1 MSTGLRFT
9 LEVDGLPPDAF
20 AVVSFHL
27 TQSLSSLFSLDLS
40 LVSQQF
46 LSLEF
51 AQVLDKMAY
60 LTVWQGDDVQRRVKG
75 VVTWFELGEN
85 DKNQMLYSMK
95 VCPPLWRTGLRQNF
109 RIFQNED
116 IESILATILK
126 ENGVTEWS
134 PLFSEPHPSRE
145 FCVQYGETDY
155 DFLCRMAAEEGI
167 FFYEEHAQ
175 KSTDQSLVLCDTV
188 RYLPESF
195 EIPWNPNTRTEV
207 STLCI
212 SQFRYSAQIRPSSVV
227 TKDYTFKRPG
237 WAGRF
242 DQEGQYQ
249 DYQRTQ
255 YEVYDYPGRFK
266 GAHGQNFARWQMDGW
281 RNNAEVARGT
291 SRSPEIW
298 PGRRIALTGHPQ
310 ANLNREWQVVASEL
324 HGEQPQA
331 VPGRSGSGTT
341 LNNHFAVIPADRTW
355 RPQPLLKPL
364 VDGPQSAVVTGPAGE
379 EIFCDEHG
387 RVRVK
392 FNWDRYNPSN
402 QDSSCWIRVAQAWAG
417 TGFGNLA
424 IPRVGQEVIVDFLNG
439 DPDQPIIMG
448 RTYHQENRTPGSL
461 PGTKTQMTIRSK
473 TYKGIR
479 LSPHLYL
486 ATNSAQ
492 GPWWI
497 LGWSERVPGAEDVL
511 PAPLPPYRELTGLAD
526 RFGRTLTYRR
536 EAAGD
541 LTGEITGVTDGAG
554 REFRLVLTT
563 QAQRAEEARTSSL
576 SSSDS
581 SRPLSASAFP
591 DTLPGTEY
599 GPDRGI
605 RLSAV
610 WLMHDPAYPESLPAA
625 PLVRYTYTE
634 AGELLAVYD
643 RSNTQVR
650 AFTYD
655 AQHPGRMVAHRY
667 AGRPEMRYRYDDAGR
682 VVEQLNPAGLS
693 YRYQYEQDRITVT
706 DSLNRREVLH
716 TEGGAGLK
724 RVVKKEL
731 ADGSVTHSGYDAAGR
746 LTAQTDAAGRR
757 TEYGLNVVSGDITD
771 ITTPDGRETKFYYND
786 GNQLTA
792 VVSPDGLESRREYD
806 EPGRLV
812 SETSR
817 SGETVRYRYD
827 DAHSELPATTTDATG
842 STRQMTWSRYGQLL
856 AFTDCSGY
864 QTRYEYDRFGQM
876 TAVHREE
883 GISLYRHYDNRG
895 RLTSVKD
902 AQGRETQYEY
912 NAAGDLTAV
921 ITPDGNRSETQ
932 YDAWGK
938 AVSTTQGGL
947 TRSMEYD
954 AAGRVISLTNENGS
968 HSDFS
973 YDALDRLVQQG
984 GFDGRTQRYHYDL
997 TGKLTQ
1003 SEDEGLVILW
1013 YYDESDRIT
1022 HRTVNGEPAEQWQY
1036 DGHGWLT
1043 DISHLSEGHRVAVH
1057 YGYDDKGRL
1066 TGECQTV
1073 ENPETGELL
1082 WQHETKHA
1090 YNEQGLANRVTPDS
1104 LPPVEWLTYGSGYL
1118 AGMKLGGTP
1127 LVEYTRDRLHRETV
1141 RSFGSMAGSN
1151 AAYELT
1157 STYTPAGQLQSQH
1170 LNSLVYDRDYGWS
1183 DNGDLVRIS
1192 GPRQTREYGYSA
1204 TGRLESVRTLAPD
1217 LDIRIPYA
1225 TDPAGNRLPDPE
1237 LHPDSTLTAWPD
1249 NRIAEDAHYV
1259 YHYDEYGRLTEKTD
1273 LIPAGVIRTDDER
1286 THHYHYDSQHRLVF
1300 YTRIQHGEPLVESR
1314 YLYDPLGRRMAK
1326 RVWRRERDLTG
1337 WMSLSRKPEM
1347 TWYGWDG
1354 DRLTTVQTDTTRIQT
1369 VYQPGSFA
1377 PLIRIETDNGEREKA
1392 QRRSLAEKL
1401 QQEGSED
1408 GHGVVFPAEL
1418 VRLLDRLEE
1427 EIRADRVSSESRGWL
1442 AQCGLT
1448 VEQLARQVEPEYTPA
1463 RKVHFYH
1470 CDHRGLPLALISED
1484 GNTVWSAEYD
1494 EWGNQLNEE
1503 NPYYLYQPYRLPGQ
1517 QYDEESGLDYNR
1529 HRYYDP
1535 LQGRYITQDPIG
1547 LAGGWSLYAYPLNP
1561 VQHVDPLGLS
1571 TMIIGNGPVPDNPFG
1586 HAAAAN
1592 RYGLMSSGTGDE
1604 MGASVS
1610 DYFKKMQPR
1619 RDTWIWIIDTT
1630 DEEEQC
1636 MMNKA
1641 IDLNKKLKTINL
1653 GPLPVANN
1661 CFSRTNMIFEA
1672 CGFSNPSMNT
1682 NAPISLQVLGELYG
1696 YQRYFMPKGPFTGF
1710 PFEFQ
1715 EVK

>member
-1 MSTGLRFT
+1 MSGKPAARQGDMTQYGGPIVQGSAGVRIGAPTGVACSVCPGGMTSGNPVNPLLGAKVLPGETDLALPGPLPFILSRTYSSYRTKTPAPVGVFGPGWKAPSDIRLQLRDDGLILNDNGGRSIHFEPLLPGEAVYSRSESMWLVRGGKAAQPDGHT
-9 LEVDGLPPDAF
+9 LARLWGALPPD
-20 AVVSFHL
+20 
-27 TQSLSSLFSLDLS
+27 
-40 LVSQQF
+40 
-46 LSLEF
+46 
-51 AQVLDKMAY
+51 
-60 LTVWQGDDVQRRVKG
+60 
-75 VVTWFELGEN
+75 
-85 DKNQMLYSMK
+85 
-95 VCPPLWRTGLRQNF
+95 
-109 RIFQNED
+109 
-116 IESILATILK
+116 
-126 ENGVTEWS
+126 
-134 PLFSEPHPSRE
+134 
-145 FCVQYGETDY
+145 
-155 DFLCRMAAEEGI
+155 
-167 FFYEEHAQ
+167 
-175 KSTDQSLVLCDTV
+175 
-188 RYLPESF
+188 
-195 EIPWNPNTRTEV
+195 
-207 STLCI
+207 
-212 SQFRYSAQIRPSSVV
+212 
-227 TKDYTFKRPG
+227 
-237 WAGRF
+237 
-242 DQEGQYQ
+242 
-249 DYQRTQ
+249 
-255 YEVYDYPGRFK
+255 
-266 GAHGQNFARWQMDGW
+266 
-281 RNNAEVARGT
+281 
-291 SRSPEIW
+291 
-298 PGRRIALTGHPQ
+298 
-310 ANLNREWQVVASEL
+310 
-324 HGEQPQA
+324 
-331 VPGRSGSGTT
+331 
-341 LNNHFAVIPADRTW
+341 
-355 RPQPLLKPL
+355 
-364 VDGPQSAVVTGPAGE
+364 
-379 EIFCDEHG
+379 
-387 RVRVK
+387 
-392 FNWDRYNPSN
+392 
-402 QDSSCWIRVAQAWAG
+402 
-417 TGFGNLA
+417 
-424 IPRVGQEVIVDFLNG
+424 
-439 DPDQPIIMG
+439 
-448 RTYHQENRTPGSL
+448 
-461 PGTKTQMTIRSK
+461 
-473 TYKGIR
+473 IR

-792 VVSPDGLESRREYD
+792 V
-806 EPGRLV
+806 
-812 SETSR
+812 
-817 SGETVRYRYD
+817 
-827 DAHSELPATTTDATG
+827 
-842 STRQMTWSRYGQLL
+842 
-856 AFTDCSGY
+856 
-864 QTRYEYDRFGQM
+864 
-876 TAVHREE
+876 
-883 GISLYRHYDNRG
+883 
-895 RLTSVKD
+895 
-902 AQGRETQYEY
+902 
-912 NAAGDLTAV
+912 
-921 ITPDGNRSETQ
+921 
-932 YDAWGK
+932 
-938 AVSTTQGGL
+938 
-947 TRSMEYD
+947 
-954 AAGRVISLTNENGS
+954 
-968 HSDFS
+968 
-973 YDALDRLVQQG
+973 
-984 GFDGRTQRYHYDL
+984 
-997 TGKLTQ
+997 
-1003 SEDEGLVILW
+1003 
-1013 YYDESDRIT
+1013 
-1022 HRTVNGEPAEQWQY
+1022 
-1036 DGHGWLT
+1036 
-1043 DISHLSEGHRVAVH
+1043 
-1057 YGYDDKGRL
+1057 
-1066 TGECQTV
+1066 
-1073 ENPETGELL
+1073 
-1082 WQHETKHA
+1082 
-1090 YNEQGLANRVTPDS
+1090 
-1104 LPPVEWLTYGSGYL
+1104 EWLTYGSGYL
-1118 AGMKLGGTP
+1118 AGMKLGDTP
-1127 LVEYTRDRLHRETV
+1127 LLEYTRDRMHRETV

-1151 AAYELT
+1151 AAYKLT

-1170 LNSLVYDRDYGWS
+1170 LNSLVYDRDYGWN

-1337 WMSLSRKPEM
+1337 WMSLSRKPEV

-1427 EIRADRVSSESRGWL
+1427 EIRADRVSSESRVWL

>member
-1 MSTGLRFT
+1 MSGKPAARQGDMTQYGGPIVQGSAGVRIGAPTGVACSVCPGGMTSGNPVNPLLGAKVLPGETDLALPGPLPFILSRTYSSYRTRTPAPVGVFGPGWKAPSDIRLQLRDDALVLNDNGGRSIHFEPLLPGEAVYSRSESMWLVRGGKAAQPDGHT
-9 LEVDGLPPDAF
+9 LAWLWGALPPD
-20 AVVSFHL
+20 
-27 TQSLSSLFSLDLS
+27 
-40 LVSQQF
+40 
-46 LSLEF
+46 
-51 AQVLDKMAY
+51 
-60 LTVWQGDDVQRRVKG
+60 
-75 VVTWFELGEN
+75 
-85 DKNQMLYSMK
+85 
-95 VCPPLWRTGLRQNF
+95 
-109 RIFQNED
+109 
-116 IESILATILK
+116 
-126 ENGVTEWS
+126 
-134 PLFSEPHPSRE
+134 
-145 FCVQYGETDY
+145 
-155 DFLCRMAAEEGI
+155 
-167 FFYEEHAQ
+167 
-175 KSTDQSLVLCDTV
+175 
-188 RYLPESF
+188 
-195 EIPWNPNTRTEV
+195 
-207 STLCI
+207 
-212 SQFRYSAQIRPSSVV
+212 
-227 TKDYTFKRPG
+227 
-237 WAGRF
+237 
-242 DQEGQYQ
+242 
-249 DYQRTQ
+249 
-255 YEVYDYPGRFK
+255 
-266 GAHGQNFARWQMDGW
+266 
-281 RNNAEVARGT
+281 
-291 SRSPEIW
+291 
-298 PGRRIALTGHPQ
+298 
-310 ANLNREWQVVASEL
+310 
-324 HGEQPQA
+324 
-331 VPGRSGSGTT
+331 
-341 LNNHFAVIPADRTW
+341 
-355 RPQPLLKPL
+355 
-364 VDGPQSAVVTGPAGE
+364 
-379 EIFCDEHG
+379 
-387 RVRVK
+387 
-392 FNWDRYNPSN
+392 
-402 QDSSCWIRVAQAWAG
+402 
-417 TGFGNLA
+417 
-424 IPRVGQEVIVDFLNG
+424 
-439 DPDQPIIMG
+439 
-448 RTYHQENRTPGSL
+448 
-461 PGTKTQMTIRSK
+461 
-473 TYKGIR
+473 IR

-511 PAPLPPYRELTGLAD
+511 PAPLPPYRVLTGLAD

-541 LTGEITGVTDGAG
+541 LAGEITGVTDGAG

-581 SRPLSASAFP
+581 SRPLSASPFP

-610 WLMHDPAYPESLPAA
+610 WLMHDPAYPESLPGA
-625 PLVRYTYTE
+625 PLARYTYTE

-667 AGRPEMRYRYDDAGR
+667 AGRPEMRYRYDDTGR

-792 VVSPDGLESRREYD
+792 VVSPDGLESRRAYD

-817 SGETVRYRYD
+817 SGDVIRYAYD
-827 DAHSELPATTTDATG
+827 NPHSELPATTTDATG

-883 GISLYRHYDNRG
+883 GISLYRRYDNRG

-902 AQGRETQYEY
+902 AQGRETRYEY

-968 HSDFS
+968 HSVFS

-1003 SEDEGLVILW
+1003 SEDEGLVTLW

-1036 DGHGWLT
+1036 DDHGWLT
-1043 DISHLSEGHRVAVH
+1043 DISHLSEGHRVSVH

-1066 TGECQTV
+1066 TGERQTV
-1073 ENPETGELL
+1073 ENPETGEML
-1082 WQHETKHA
+1082 WEHETGHA
-1090 YNEQGLANRVTPDS
+1090 YSEQGLATRQEPDG

-1127 LVEYTRDRLHRETV
+1127 LVEYTRDRLHRETA
-1141 RSFGSMAGSN
+1141 RSFGGAGST
-1151 AAYELT
+1151 AGYEQATAYTLT
-1157 STYTPAGQLQSQH
+1157 GQLQSRH
-1170 LNSLVYDRDYGWS
+1170 LNLPQLDCDYTWN
-1183 DNGDLVRIS
+1183 DNGQLVRIS
-1192 GPRQTREYGYSA
+1192 GPQECREYRYSG
-1204 TGRLESVRTLAPD
+1204 TGRLTGVHTTAAN
-1217 LDIRIPYA
+1217 LDIDIPYA

-1259 YHYDEYGRLTEKTD
+1259 YRYDEYGRLAEKTD
-1273 LIPAGVIRTDDER
+1273 RIPEGVIRMHDER

-1300 YTRIQHGEPLVESR
+1300 YTRIQHGEPQVESR
-1314 YLYDPLGRRMAK
+1314 YLYDPLGRRTGK

-1337 WMSLSRKPEM
+1337 WMSLSRKPEE

-1354 DRLTTVQTDTTRIQT
+1354 DRLTTVQTQQTRIQT
-1369 VYQPGSFA
+1369 VYQPGSFT
-1377 PLIRIETDNGEREKA
+1377 PLLRIETENGEQAKA
-1392 QRRSLAEKL
+1392 RHRSLAEVL
-1401 QQEGSED
+1401 QED
-1408 GHGVVFPAEL
+1408 TGVTLPAEL
-1418 VRLLDRLEE
+1418 AVMLGRLERELRQGSVSE
-1427 EIRADRVSSESRGWL
+1427 ESQQWL

-1448 VEQLARQVEPEYTPA
+1448 AEQMAAQLEAEYIPE
-1463 RKVHFYH
+1463 RKLHLYH
-1470 CDHRGLPLALISED
+1470 CDHRGLPLALISPE
-1484 GNTVWSAEYD
+1484 GETAWQGEYD
-1494 EWGNQLNEE
+1494 EWGNLLGEE
-1503 NPYYLYQPYRLPGQ
+1503 SAQHLQQSLRLPGQ
-1517 QYDEESGLDYNR
+1517 QYDEESGLYYNR
-1529 HRYYDP
+1529 NRYYDP

-1547 LAGGWSLYAYPLNP
+1547 LRGEWNLYKYPLNP
-1561 VQHVDPLGLS
+1561 VRFIDSLGLKFHV
-1571 TMIIGNGPVPDNPFG
+1571 NGDPSDFNQAVEYLKQDSQMKETIDF
-1586 HAAAAN
+1586 
-1592 RYGLMSSGTGDE
+1592 LSS
-1604 MGASVS
+1604 S
-1610 DYFKKMQPR
+1610 
-1619 RDTWIWIIDTT
+1619 
-1630 DEEEQC
+1630 EE
-1636 MMNKA
+1636 
-1641 IDLNKKLKTINL
+1641 TINIEYIEGTNVRFNSNNMAIYWNSRASL
-1653 GPLPVANN
+1653 FCSTELNSKSQSPALGLGHEFAHAQYYLLDKENFMALLSRTDKKYENKEEARVITIIESRAAKTLGECTRGAHSGLPFYRVDGPLQ
-1661 CFSRTNMIFEA
+1661 TMKI
-1672 CGFSNPSMNT
+1672 
-1682 NAPISLQVLGELYG
+1682 
-1696 YQRYFMPKGPFTGF
+1696 TGT
-1710 PFEFQ
+1710 PE
-1715 EVK
+1715 